1 MNSNFKSRIME
12 NKEEDEVVRRERLK
26 HYWDYRNVI
35 ATAYREGFISSLRK
49 AQRKAESAGGMSVK
63 GVTILNGY
71 EADLSVEM
79 LAFITELTEKYVS
92 EVIQK
97 EKEQRKI

>member
-1 MNSNFKSRIME
+1 ME
-12 NKEEDEVVRRERLK
+12 NKEEDEAVRRERLK

-63 GVTILNGY
+63 LNGS
-71 EADLSVEM
+71 EPELSVEM
-79 LAFITELTEKYVS
+79 LAHITELTEKYVS

-97 EKEQRKI
+97 EQRKI